1 MARGET
7 ICKSYVYLIW
17 SDRIIAKNW
26 VGHYLFNTIASPA
39 GLASR

>member
-17 SDRIIAKNW
+17 SDRITAKNW
-26 VGHYLFNTIASPA
+26 VGHYLFVTIASRA
-39 GLASR
+39 GLVSR